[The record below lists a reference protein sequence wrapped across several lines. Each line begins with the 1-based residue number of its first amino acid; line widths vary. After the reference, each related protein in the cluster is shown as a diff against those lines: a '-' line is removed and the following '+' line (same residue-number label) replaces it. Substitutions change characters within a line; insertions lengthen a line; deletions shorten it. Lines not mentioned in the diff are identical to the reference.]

1 MHLYMFFFF
10 YVCVC
15 TFYKRVFGR
24 FSDSGRFKMSEYLVC
39 RVLFFHFIFHFIF
52 VFLNIELKKK
62 TFPICYEA
70 ALHFIKEK
78 EKEKID
84 VRK

>member
-1 MHLYMFFFF
+1 
-10 YVCVC
+10 
-15 TFYKRVFGR
+15 
-24 FSDSGRFKMSEYLVC
+24 MSEYLVC